1 MRVMPKDFLGLGLFA
16 LNRGRVSNPQ
26 WFTYTQ
32 ILVDYLPPPFSR
44 GQIRSL
50 NVRVSYSHNFFY
62 WPFLKFSMTTLLQ
75 LGVNIIFLDILNSA
89 SRILQCWPYYVKINY
104 STRHRKSSKQTGF
117 VAIDSRF
124 ALFGARQYGV
134 TTRES
139 SDEKYL
145 RTLI

>member
-32 ILVDYLPPPFSR
+32 ILVDYLPPPFP
-44 GQIRSL
+44 GVRSDPWTCVCL
-50 NVRVSYSHNFFY
+50 THSFFY

-117 VAIDSRF
+117 VPIDSCF